1 MLYILTKRGISNEQV
16 CETMPHKRPSYP
28 LLKRPAPRP
37 LVFLFLILRER

>member
-1 MLYILTKRGISNEQV
+1 MPYILTKFGISNEQE
-16 CETMPHKRPSYP
+16 CEIIPHKRPNY